1 LILSFNI
8 NVVCPKCEKQ
18 DIHSFIGPNKQKTT
32 CKKCSTDFHFLYAT
46 TRAKKSR
53 GDRKSNTRE
62 LDIRVY
68 LTDGSEDYIQF
79 SKSGWDDIELRAKDD
94 VVFSFLGDNVR
105 VVQNIKIGSYTS
117 ISVPSC
123 YIATYVF
130 GAYSSEVSFL
140 RNWRDNTLSPSIIGR
155 VFVKSYYYISPI
167 LLRLLGSNKLF
178 SKSCKV
184 FLNRI
189 LKRLGYKGT

>member
-1 LILSFNI
+1 LSFNI
-8 NVVCPKCEKQ
+8 NVVCPKCEEQ
-18 DIHSFIGPNKQKTT
+18 HVHSFIGPNKQKAS
-32 CKKCSTDFHFLYAT
+32 CKKCITDFYFLYAT

-62 LDIRVY
+62 LDIRVF
-68 LTDGSEDYIQF
+68 LVDGSESYIQF
-79 SKSGWDDIELRAKDD
+79 SKSGWDDIELRAKDG
-94 VVFSFLGDNVR
+94 VVFSFLDGNVR
-105 VVQNIKIGSYTS
+105 VVQNIKIGSYTK

-130 GAYSSEVSFL
+130 GPYSAEVSFL
-140 RNWRDNTLSPSIIGR
+140 RKWRDNTLNSSILGR
-155 VFVKSYYYISPI
+155 MLVESYYHISPI
-167 LLRLLGSNKLF
+167 LLRFLGSNKLF

-189 LKRLGYKGT
+189 LKSLGYKGM